1 MSKAENSIKN
11 LEGNLNLFNPLN
23 IQKIKQG
30 VSLGLFKIEDNY
42 IYYLKSDNRKQK
54 LTEKDPEELVRAEM
68 YFDLVNTYKY
78 DPEAIGVE
86 ISIMVGSTKKYAD
99 LIVYRTSERT
109 EGNAFIVVECKKD
122 EISQSEFE
130 MAVKQGNSYAR
141 SQNADYSV
149 TVSGKT
155 VEVIKAVKNTKD
167 YEELRE
173 ETVGDIPVRYDKPS
187 EWRFFKGVDSR
198 DIQTI
203 DKHALMRIFK
213 KCNQTLWDGGQL
225 NPLEAFDELSKL
237 IFAKIS
243 DELAPRK
250 PGEPYSFQIKSNE
263 APEVTFNRISQIY
276 NKGLDRDEDVFKE
289 PIKLDPRKLV
299 AVVKHLEA
307 INLNKT
313 DLDSKGV
320 AFESFMQDFFVG
332 KAGQYFTPREVIEFI
347 VDFLD
352 FENTDRVLDPACG
365 SSGFLLHALDKVRKQ
380 AGEYWIDDEQRKY
393 SHWHDFAS
401 KNLYGIELNRSLARV
416 SKMNMIIHDDGHT
429 NVVASDALV
438 PISAIESLNSG
449 FKENSFDIVLSN
461 PPFGASVSSSEKE
474 YLKTYQL
481 GVNAQTGKPRNTQKT
496 EILFI
501 ERIWQFLKPGT
512 GKAGIILPDGI
523 LTNSSLQYV
532 RDFILEKF
540 KLLAVV
546 SLPQTAFSHYG
557 AGVKTSVLFLE
568 KWGKENELDKQTDY
582 PIFMAKAENIGYDAT
597 GRKTGKSDLKGLKQQ
612 YEEFLKDP
620 KPFFV

>member
-1 MSKAENSIKN
+1 MSDQDQE
-11 LEGNLNLFNPLN
+11 FNPLDFHF
-23 IQKIKQG
+23 IKNGVNQG
-30 VSLGLFKIEDNY
+30 FFKLEEDS

-54 LTEKDPEELVRAEM
+54 LTQKDPEELVRAEM
-68 YFDLVNTYKY
+68 YFDLVTKYKY
-78 DPEAIGVE
+78 DSECIGVE
-86 ISIMVGSTKKYAD
+86 ISIMVGSEKKYAD
-99 LIVYRTSERT
+99 LIVYRTPDKKDGEV
-109 EGNAFIVVECKKD
+109 FIVIECKKD
-122 EISQSEFE
+122 EISQQEFE

-141 SQNADYSV
+141 SQNAEYSV

-155 VEVIKAVKNTKD
+155 VEVIKAEKNTKSYD
-167 YEELRE
+167 ELRE
-173 ETVGDIPVRYDKPS
+173 LTVGDIPVRYGKPT
-187 EWRFFKGVDSR
+187 EWRFFKGDENR
-198 DIQTI
+198 DIKEI
-203 DKHALMRIFK
+203 EKHALMRIFK

-243 DELAPRK
+243 DEKADRK
-250 PGEPYSFQIKSNE
+250 PKEPYDFQVKSNE
-263 APEVTFNRISQIY
+263 EPEVTFERIKKIY
-276 NKGLDRDEDVFKE
+276 EKGLDRDEEVFKE

-299 AVVKHLEA
+299 SVVKHLEA
-307 INLNKT
+307 VNLNKT

-347 VDFLD
+347 VEFLD
-352 FENTDRVLDPACG
+352 FNKDDRVLDPACG
-365 SSGFLLHALDKVRKQ
+365 SSGFLLHSLDKVRKQ
-380 AGEYWIDDEQRKY
+380 AGEYWPEDGQSQW
-393 SHWHDFAS
+393 SHWHTFAE
-401 KNLYGIELNRSLARV
+401 KNLFGIELNRSLARV

-429 NVVASDALV
+429 NVIASDALV
-438 PISAIESLNSG
+438 PFSLLEGLNKG
-449 FKENSFDIVLSN
+449 FKANSFDIVLSN
-461 PPFGASVSSSEKE
+461 PPFGASVNSGEKD
-474 YLKTYQL
+474 YLGSFELGKNKDKT
-481 GVNAQTGKPRNTQKT
+481 RNSQKS

-568 KWGKENELDKQTDY
+568 KWGKENELDKQRDY
-582 PIFMAKAENIGYDAT
+582 EIFMAKAENIGYDAT

-612 YEEFLKDP
+612 YLEFLKDP